1 MASSVSRKA
10 LDGAAGP
17 PSLLR
22 SSIRA
27 GGKLDLTWQLALLT
41 ADVAAVCLT
50 ASIAV
55 LGWLALGHPLSPGF
69 YASLWPLVALFAA
82 AYASAGLYTSI
93 ALHPAEELRRLTVA
107 TSLVCLSLSAMT
119 FLAKEGTAY
128 SRAVFL
134 LTWLGALVSVPV
146 MRALVRHAAGPRAWW
161 GQSAVIVGDPEHGAR
176 LLEQLRAKPS
186 LGLKP
191 VAVSTPELARLYREQ
206 LGVRCAVLTAAS
218 FRDPLELAAW
228 LGELQQVFSRVIL
241 VPAVSGVPTLGV
253 QSTDLNG
260 ILGLEMSHRL
270 LRPGSVRLKQASDL
284 MLAALVTLAAL
295 PLLASIALAV
305 RFTSRGPVFYG
316 HARRGRGGRVFT
328 AWKFRTMVADADAV
342 LARHLS
348 ENEAARQ
355 EWLGTQKL
363 VRDPRVTPLGR
374 WLRRYSLDELPQLWN
389 VLQREMS
396 LVGPRPIID
405 AEITRYG
412 QGYALY
418 QRVLPGLTGLWQVSG
433 RNRLPYEERVKLD
446 LYYVTNWSLWLDL
459 YILARTARAVLQ
471 GEGAW

>member
-1 MASSVSRKA
+1 MASLSRKA
-10 LDGAAGP
+10 LDATAGP
-17 PSLLR
+17 PSLLQ
-22 SSIRA
+22 SSTRA
-27 GGKLDLTWQLALLT
+27 RGKIDLAWQLALLT
-41 ADVAAVCLT
+41 ADLTAVCLT
-50 ASIAV
+50 ASMAV
-55 LGWLALGHPLSPGF
+55 LGWLALGHPLSPAF
-69 YASLWPLVALFAA
+69 YASLWPLAALFAA

-146 MRALVRHAAGPRAWW
+146 LRALVRHAAGPRAWW

-191 VAVSTPELARLYREQ
+191 VAVAEPALARLYREQ
-206 LGVRCAVLTAAS
+206 LGVRCAILTAAS

-253 QSTDLNG
+253 HSTDLNG

-270 LRPGSVRLKQASDL
+270 LRPSSVRVKQVSDIV
-284 MLAALVTLAAL
+284 LAALVTVAAL
-295 PLLASIALAV
+295 PLLAAIALAV
-305 RFTSRGPVFYG
+305 RATSPGPVFFA

-348 ENEAARQ
+348 ENEEARREWEAA
-355 EWLGTQKL
+355 QKL
-363 VRDPRVTPLGR
+363 GRDPRVTPVGR

-389 VLQREMS
+389 VLRREMS

-405 AEITRYG
+405 AEIARYG

-471 GEGAW
+471 GEGAS